1 MSTKKFSD
9 SPASTHESAASNK
22 SPAERAQ
29 ERGPKPVTLSLPKGG
44 GALRPIGEKSSASV
58 VTGSVSAEIPL
69 PVTAARGAGPA
80 IGLGYD
86 SGAGNGPFGLGWTLS
101 VPSVTRKTERGLP
114 TYDDDKDTFIIAG
127 AEELV
132 PRLVE
137 DNNAWIA
144 DTYSTVDE
152 LVSYDVT
159 RYRPRT
165 EGSFTRIER
174 WRRTSDGDVH
184 WRTLSAGNSWAYFGR
199 TSASRIADP
208 AHPSHVFTWLLDETR
223 DDRGNVVTYA
233 YVAEDLVNVDT
244 HALHERHRAGGA
256 SPIANRYL
264 KRVRWGNSSPFD
276 ANTMHFELVLDYG
289 DHDTNAPTPTPSQ
302 SWPARLDPFSSY
314 KPGFE
319 VRTYRRCARALL
331 FHSFAE
337 LGAQPLLVSGVEFA
351 YVERASVTTMLSVNA
366 CAYTK
371 QSNGTYTVDRMPPV
385 QYGYSERVLDGAL
398 REGDDETEANLPFGL
413 DGQGSQ
419 WVDLDGEGL
428 SGVLTEQAGAW
439 FYKRN
444 LGDGRLSAME
454 PIDVAPNVRRGA
466 HLAAIEGSGAP
477 RLLVRD
483 AWGAGVFERDDVT
496 GAWSS
501 FAPFSSWPKIDWSDP
516 HLRSLDLDG
525 DGEADVMIVRDN
537 VIRWHKSLGRE
548 GYAGE
553 QRWTFERDERKG
565 PRLVHGDKREAIFVA
580 DMSGDG
586 LMDLVRVRYNSVE
599 YWPNLGYGR
608 FGAKVTL
615 SNVSEIDRKDTFDP
629 GRIRMADVDGTGPT
643 DLIYLGADSVRLYA
657 NHSGNRLAN
666 VEKLPVFPAVHE
678 LSHVAVFDFRGRGT
692 ACLVWFSGAPNDHAR
707 GCATLI

>member
-1 MSTKKFSD
+1 
-9 SPASTHESAASNK
+9 
-22 SPAERAQ
+22 
-29 ERGPKPVTLSLPKGG
+29 
-44 GALRPIGEKSSASV
+44 
-58 VTGSVSAEIPL
+58 
-69 PVTAARGAGPA
+69 
-80 IGLGYD
+80 
-86 SGAGNGPFGLGWTLS
+86 
-101 VPSVTRKTERGLP
+101 
-114 TYDDDKDTFIIAG
+114 
-127 AEELV
+127 
-132 PRLVE
+132 
-137 DNNAWIA
+137 
-144 DTYSTVDE
+144 
-152 LVSYDVT
+152 
-159 RYRPRT
+159 
-165 EGSFTRIER
+165 
-174 WRRTSDGDVH
+174 
-184 WRTLSAGNSWAYFGR
+184 
-199 TSASRIADP
+199 
-208 AHPSHVFTWLLDETR
+208 
-223 DDRGNVVTYA
+223 
-233 YVAEDLVNVDT
+233 
-244 HALHERHRAGGA
+244 
-256 SPIANRYL
+256 
-264 KRVRWGNSSPFD
+264 
-276 ANTMHFELVLDYG
+276 
-289 DHDTNAPTPTPSQ
+289 
-302 SWPARLDPFSSY
+302 
-314 KPGFE
+314 
-319 VRTYRRCARALL
+319 
-331 FHSFAE
+331 
-337 LGAQPLLVSGVEFA
+337 
-351 YVERASVTTMLSVNA
+351 
-366 CAYTK
+366 
-371 QSNGTYTVDRMPPV
+371 MPPV

-496 GAWSS
+496 GAWST
-501 FAPFSSWPKIDWSDP
+501 FAPFTSWPKIDWSDP

-537 VIRWHKSLGRE
+537 VVRWHKSLGRE

-707 GCATLI
+707 RLRYVDLMGGVKPWLMTSITNGSGGETRYRYAPSTQFALADRLAGKPWKTRLPFPVWVVDRVEVRDAITGHRFVTKRAYHHGFYDRDEREFRGFGMVEAWDAEQFDATSETPLFSEVPTNGVGEVYAPPVYTVPPRPSPE